1 MHPKIKPSHLQRI
14 ALLYLRQS
22 SPQQL
27 LDHQESPRVQLGL
40 QNTLHQLGF
49 DRVEV
54 IDCDLGKSAAGYLR
68 RPGFVEILN
77 KVCLGQAGAIAAWE
91 ASRLARSN
99 FDWQQL
105 IRFCQITGTLVIDES
120 GVYDPTNSDDLAM
133 LGIKATM
140 SEYELNLLAKRA
152 RAGLLEKAK
161 RGELHTLLSS
171 GYHLT
176 DDGQYE
182 MDPNEHV
189 RQSVKLVFDKFDEL
203 GTIRQVHLWF
213 VENQVEFPIVH
224 YFRGGQRTISW
235 EVPSYQLLRDVLT
248 NPTYAGAY
256 VWGRRQTRTFI
267 REQQPVKTSGHPLPM
282 PEWKVLIIGHH
293 QGYISWEKYL
303 RNQERIRENSNK
315 LSPFSK
321 GAPKMGSSLLTGL
334 MVCGHCGRKLTPK
347 YSGRDGKSVRYI
359 CRGTVAT
366 TGQTDKCFSTNAR
379 KLEQAVVQEALKII
393 QPAAIDAAMAAE
405 QKLVSESSARQKSLE
420 LALEKARYEAE
431 RRQRQFDAVDPE
443 NRLVL
448 RNLLAQY
455 EQALAEVEHRQQEL
469 AHEKAQRRPFDESQR
484 QELYALANDLPRLWN
499 LPATDERSKTRM
511 VRTLIDSIIAKAE
524 PNGDHNCFTIRWTG
538 GVHGEIRLKRN
549 QRGENGLKTNR
560 DVIELVKE
568 LAAITDDTDIARILN
583 RCGLKTGHG
592 LFWNQLRVKEIRKA
606 YAIPAFSKTRHET
619 ADWIHLRQA
628 AEQLEVSPDAV
639 RRLIKLGIIKAK
651 QIVRHAPWLIARS
664 ELKKPEAVD
673 AAMAI
678 KKNGEAKVQINQQ
691 QLTLE

>member
-1 MHPKIKPSHLQRI
+1 MHPKIKPSHLTKI
-14 ALLYLRQS
+14 AYLYLRQS
-22 SPQQL
+22 SLQQL

-40 QNTLHQLGF
+40 QNTLQQLGF
-49 DRVEV
+49 ARVEV
-54 IDCDLGKSAAGYLR
+54 IDTDLGKSAAGYLR

-77 KVCLGQAGAIAAWE
+77 NVCLGQAGAIAAWE

-99 FDWQQL
+99 FDWQNL
-105 IRFCQITGTLVIDES
+105 IRFCQVTGTLVIDES

-182 MDPNEHV
+182 MVPDEHI
-189 RQSVKLVFDKFDEL
+189 RQIVQWVFDQFDER

-213 VENQVEFPIVH
+213 VEKQIEFPIVH
-224 YFRGGQRTISW
+224 YHRGGQRTTSW

-248 NPTYAGAY
+248 NPAYAGAY

-267 REQQPVKTSGHPLPM
+267 REQQPMKTAGHPLPM
-282 PEWKVLIIGHH
+282 AEWKVLILGHH
-293 QGYISWEKYL
+293 QGYISWEKFL
-303 RNQERIRENSNK
+303 QNQERIRDNSNK

-359 CRGTVAT
+359 CRGATAT
-366 TGQTDKCFSTNAR
+366 TGETNKCFSTNAN
-379 KLEQAVVQEALKII
+379 KLEQAVVQEVLKII
-393 QPAAIDAAMAAE
+393 QPAGIDAAIAAE
-405 QKLVSESSARQKSLE
+405 KKLSSESSARQKSLE
-420 LALEKARYEAE
+420 LALEQARYDAE
-431 RRQRQFDAVDPE
+431 RRQRQFDAVEPE

-455 EQALAEVEHRQQEL
+455 EQALAKVEHLLQEL
-469 AHEKAQRRPFDESQR
+469 EKEKAQHQPFDESQR
-484 QELYALANDLPRLWN
+484 QALYALANDLSRLWN
-499 LPATDERSKTRM
+499 LSSTDERTKTRLI
-511 VRTLIDSIIAKAE
+511 RTLIKSIVAKAD
-524 PNGDHNCFTIRWTG
+524 GDDNCFTIRWAG
-538 GVHGEIRLKRN
+538 DVHSEIRLKRN

-568 LAAITDDTDIARILN
+568 LATITDDSDIARILN
-583 RCGLKTGHG
+583 RCGLKTGRG
-592 LFWNQLRVKEIRKA
+592 LNWNQFRVKEIRKA
-606 YAIPAFSKTRHET
+606 YELPAFSKTKAET
-619 ADWIHLRQA
+619 TDFVHLRQA

-664 ELKKPEAVD
+664 ELEKPEVVD
-673 AAMAI
+673 AAMSI
-678 KKNGEAKVQINQQ
+678 KKNGEAKIQVNQQ
-691 QLTLE
+691 QLTFE